1 MRADGA
7 TGIAMGIT
15 KEFVKYEK
23 LLGLLPWFRRVP
35 SISNP
40 ADDASRLNFQV
51 PWLANAKHRHVVL
64 PEHLSQW
71 GIQTGAPETKDRKT

>member
-23 LLGLLPWFRRVP
+23 LLGLLTCFGRVP

-40 ADDASRLNFQV
+40 TDDASQPNFQV
-51 PWLANAKHRHVVL
+51 PWLADAKHRHVVL

-71 GIQTGAPETKDRKT
+71 GIQTGAPETNDRKT